1 MKISRSFHTPC
12 IIKGM
17 NFIHIADLH
26 CNKER
31 KEFCLKA
38 LSKIKEFIKNTP
50 AVILIAGDFWDST
63 ITATENSGFINFV
76 KAVKEL
82 CELTDVI
89 IITGTPSHEPAGSCD
104 IFETFGARVYRQNT
118 FLSIDSRYGAFELA
132 AMPEPRKQDFINSLD
147 IDKAIQQSYKDFI
160 NQVPTKNKLP
170 RIAVIHNEIR
180 SALLQNSVVIDES
193 HPAAIPASLLKK
205 INADYY
211 ACGHIH
217 EPQRISSVGECY
229 YSGSVYPRNFGETH
243 NGGFYFVSIENNDVK
258 VRRELFGF
266 PQNITERCE
275 ISEIEKY
282 KGKDF
287 LNKNVKFI
295 IHLDKL
301 FRKDFSKDKLEKKL
315 QDYTKATSVSVQF
328 EYTENASLRSK
339 EISEKTDIIEKF
351 RSYAKLTSIKYSNSL
366 INKLQIIKENLENVS
381 FVPNDTYELRY
392 LSLRGAIGL
401 KDGIGLDEIEIDFSK
416 YNSGVLCLL
425 GKNGSGKS
433 TLIENAHPYPQMLTR
448 PGSLKEHFFL
458 KDSHRI
464 LIYRT
469 SKGKEIKITMQI
481 DGVAKAVGTRYF
493 VEEKESCSTWKP
505 IASVDGSNESYMNY
519 VLSHFGDVSLFLRTA
534 FYAKKQIKSIP
545 DLSIATKGE
554 KIELF
559 SILAG
564 TDYLSEISESAKQ
577 SKKDIKKKIDDIKSR
592 LSNFDDIKKRTTEYK
607 ENIEAKYNELQNE
620 KANLDID
627 KKELEIYKEE
637 QDKYD
642 KAVVSITFL
651 HKSIT
656 EKTAELDNIRRDML
670 LYKSNIEEL
679 QNQLEN
685 EDLYREQLKWFEE
698 NTKKRKQLV
707 SLKMNLALE
716 KTDIESNI
724 LKKEEEERSI
734 QVDIL
739 KLKNEI
745 TTLNF
750 SLDSAEKAIIKNSE
764 VCPVCG
770 QPLDKHKKDE
780 LEAEQKKL
788 KGDIKNIK
796 SLLQEFSKKQEE
808 MQKSIEQLGIKELK
822 LSLKNKNLE
831 ISDIENDISQIDSY
845 MDSIDIAE
853 IKNTLENALPLL
865 NDNKRRFGYEKDK
878 YEKTETELKELSEK
892 SKNLP
897 TDYSDKIKR
906 LERGIENT
914 KENIATLSTEIKVLQ
929 DSLKS
934 FKKYEEQ
941 ISEIDTQ
948 LKNYNK
954 DLKEFDII
962 ENSFGNTGIQSYEL
976 DNVAPE
982 IADITNR
989 ILKETCGDRF
999 SVSFC
1004 TQRDSSDGKKIDDF
1018 IINVFDSNSGRE
1030 KKLNLLS
1037 SGESVWIK
1045 QALYFAFSVI
1055 RTKNTGFC
1063 FKTRFLDESDGEL
1076 DSESRP
1082 RFVKMIETAHK
1093 MCNATLT
1100 ILITHSVEVKDL
1112 IGQKIELKAGRELL

>member
-1 MKISRSFHTPC
+1 
-12 IIKGM
+12 M

-31 KEFCLKA
+31 KKYCLEA
-38 LSKIKEFIKNTP
+38 LSIIKDFVKKTP
-50 AVILIAGDFWDST
+50 SIILIAGDFWDST
-63 ITATENSGFINFV
+63 ITATENSGFVDFV
-76 KAVKEL
+76 KSVKEL

-104 IFETFGARVYRQNT
+104 IFETFGAKVFKQNIFT
-118 FLSIDSRYGAFELA
+118 LINSRYGKFELI
-132 AMPEPRKQDFINSLD
+132 AMPEPRKQDFVCFSDIN
-147 IDKAIQQSYKDFI
+147 KAIQQNYIDFI
-160 NQVPTKNKLP
+160 NHIPERRDYP

-180 SALLQNSVVIDES
+180 SAIFQNSITIDES
-193 HPAAIPASLLKK
+193 HPTAIPVALLKK

-217 EPQRISSVGECY
+217 EPQRIPGVGECY
-229 YSGSVYPRNFGETH
+229 YSGSIYPRNFGETH
-243 NGGFYFVSIENNDVK
+243 NGGFYSISIESDGIKVK
-258 VRRELFGF
+258 RETFGF
-266 PQNITERCE
+266 PQNIIEKCD
-275 ISEIEKY
+275 INDIEKY
-282 KGKDF
+282 KEADF
-287 LNKNVKFI
+287 SNKNVKFV

-301 FRKDFSKDKLEKKL
+301 FKKDFSKEKLESKL
-315 QDYTKATSVSVQF
+315 QTYTKANSVLIQF
-328 EYTENASLRSK
+328 EYTESVSLRSK
-339 EISEKTDIIEKF
+339 EVSEKSDIIDKF
-351 RSYAKLTSIKYSNSL
+351 KSYAKLTSIKYSDSL
-366 INKLQIIKENLENVS
+366 IKKLQIIKDNLENVS
-381 FVPNDTYELRY
+381 FIPNDTHELKY
-392 LSLRGAIGL
+392 LSLKGSIGI

-416 YNSGVLCLL
+416 YNPGVLCLL

-448 PGSLKEHFFL
+448 PGALKEHFFL

-464 LIYRT
+464 LIYKT

-493 VEEKESCSTWKP
+493 VEEKEPDSTWKA
-505 IASVDGSNESYMNY
+505 ISSVDGSNEAYMNY

-564 TDYLSEISESAKQ
+564 TDYLSEISERARLSE
-577 SKKDIKKKIDDIKSR
+577 KDIKKKIDEIKNQI
-592 LSNFDDIKKRTTEYK
+592 SNFDDIKKRTEEYEK
-607 ENIEAKYNELQNE
+607 DISEKLIELQKE
-620 KANLDID
+620 KEILGVD
-627 KKELEIYKEE
+627 KKELVIYKEKQE
-637 QDKYD
+637 KYD
-642 KAVVSITFL
+642 KIVASITFI

-656 EKTAELDNIRRDML
+656 EKTAELDNTRRDIL
-670 LYKSNIEEL
+670 LYKSNIEAL
-679 QNQLEN
+679 QTQLEN

-698 NTKKRKQLV
+698 NTEKRKNLV
-707 SLKMNLALE
+707 AQKKILLSETATLE
-716 KTDIESNI
+716 SRISE
-724 LKKEEEERSI
+724 KEEKEKSI
-734 QVDIL
+734 KECVTET
-739 KLKNEI
+739 KNKI
-745 TTLNF
+745 TSLNF
-750 SLDSAEKAIIKNSE
+750 SLDSAEKSIVKNPGI
-764 VCPVCG
+764 CPVCG
-770 QPLDKHKKDE
+770 KLLDKHKKDE
-780 LEAEQKKL
+780 FEKEQQKL
-788 KGDIKNIK
+788 KEDIENIK
-796 SLLQEFSKKQEE
+796 LLIQDFSKKQEAL
-808 MQKSIEQLGIKELK
+808 QQSIEQLGIEELK
-822 LSLKNKNLE
+822 LSMKNKSQELA
-831 ISDIENDISQIDSY
+831 SIENDIFQIDSY
-845 MDSIDIAE
+845 MESIDIVE

-865 NDNKRRFGYEKDK
+865 NDNKKRLDIENDK
-878 YEKTETELKELSEK
+878 YKKIEATLKDLSEK
-892 SKNLP
+892 SNNLP

-914 KENIATLSTEIKVLQ
+914 NEKITTLSTEIKVLQ
-929 DSLKS
+929 DTLDSLKKY
-934 FKKYEEQ
+934 KKE
-941 ISEIDTQ
+941 ISKIDAQ
-948 LKNYNK
+948 LKTYNN
-954 DLKEFDII
+954 DLKDFDII
-962 ENSFGNTGIQSYEL
+962 ANAFGNTGIQSYEL

-982 IADITNR
+982 IADITNK
-989 ILKETCGDRF
+989 ILKETYGNRF
-999 SVSFC
+999 LVSFH
-1004 TQRDSSDGKKIDDF
+1004 TQRDSANGKKIDDF

-1082 RFVKMIETAHK
+1082 FFVKMIETAHK

-1112 IGQKIELKAGRELL
+1112 IGQKIELKSNQELS

>member
-1 MKISRSFHTPC
+1 
-12 IIKGM
+12 M

-31 KEFCLKA
+31 KEVCLKA
-38 LSKIKEFIKNTP
+38 LSIIKEFIKHTP
-50 AVILIAGDFWDST
+50 AVVLIAGDFWDST
-63 ITATENSGFINFV
+63 ITATENSGFTDFA

-82 CELTDVI
+82 CEITDVI

-104 IFETFGARVYRQNT
+104 IFEALGAKVYRQNS
-118 FLSIDSRYGAFELA
+118 FLPVNSRYGIFELV
-132 AMPEPRKQDFINSLD
+132 AMPEPRKQDFINFPD
-147 IDKAIQQSYKDFI
+147 IDKAIQQSYKNFI
-160 NQVPTKNKLP
+160 DQIPIKTKLP

-193 HPAAIPASLLKK
+193 HPTAIPASLLKK

-217 EPQRISSVGECY
+217 EPQRIPSVGECY
-229 YSGSVYPRNFGETH
+229 YSGSVCPRNFGETH
-243 NGGFYFVSIENNDVK
+243 SGGFYFVSIENKEIKVK
-258 VRRELFGF
+258 RELFGF
-266 PQNITERCE
+266 PQNTVEKCDIND
-275 ISEIEKY
+275 IEKY
-282 KGKDF
+282 KEKDF
-287 LNKNVKFI
+287 SNRNVKFI

-301 FRKDFSKDKLEKKL
+301 FRKDFSKDKLEDKL
-315 QDYTKATSVSVQF
+315 KGYTGASSVTVQF
-328 EYTENASLRSK
+328 EYTESTSLRSR
-339 EISEKTDIIEKF
+339 EVSEKSDIVEKF
-351 RSYAKLTSIKYSNSL
+351 RSYAKLTSLKYSDSL
-366 INKLQIIKENLENVS
+366 IKKLHDIQENLANIS

-401 KDGIGLDEIEIDFSK
+401 KDGIGLNEIEIDFSK
-416 YNSGVLCLL
+416 YKPGVLCLL

-469 SKGKEIKITMQI
+469 SKGKEIRITMQI

-493 VEEKESCSTWKP
+493 VEEKDPACTAWKP
-505 IASVDGSNESYMNY
+505 VSSVDGSNESYMGY

-564 TDYLSEISESAKQ
+564 TDYLSEISETAKTAE
-577 SKKDIKKKIDDIKSR
+577 KDIKKRIEEIKSQI
-592 LSNFDDIKKRTTEYK
+592 SNFDDTKKRLAEYK
-607 ENIEAKYNELQNE
+607 KDIEEKSINLQKEKENLK
-620 KANLDID
+620 ID
-627 KKELEIYKEE
+627 KEELSVYKEE
-637 QDKYD
+637 QKKYD
-642 KAVVSITFL
+642 TAIVSVSFI

-656 EKTAELDNIRRDML
+656 EKTAELDNLRRDIL
-670 LYKSNIEEL
+670 FYKSNIEEL
-679 QNQLEN
+679 QSRLEN
-685 EDLYREQLKWFEE
+685 EDLYKEQLKWLEE
-698 NTKKRKQLV
+698 NTEKRKILIAQKKNLLTEKTAAETSLAQKKKRADELQLV
-707 SLKMNLALE
+707 ITESENKISNLKFSLK
-716 KTDIESNI
+716 
-724 LKKEEEERSI
+724 
-734 QVDIL
+734 
-739 KLKNEI
+739 
-745 TTLNF
+745 
-750 SLDSAEKAIIKNSE
+750 SAEKSVVKNNGI
-764 VCPVCG
+764 CPMCG
-770 QPLDKHKKDE
+770 QPLDSHKKAE
-780 LEAEQKKL
+780 LEKEQERVKV
-788 KGDIKNIK
+788 DISNMKFLI
-796 SLLQEFSKKQEE
+796 QDFIKKQE
-808 MQKSIEQLGIKELK
+808 SSRRLIEQLEIKDTE
-822 LSLKNKNLE
+822 NLIAKKGQE
-831 ISDIENDISQIDSY
+831 ISAIENDISQIDSY
-845 MDSIDIAE
+845 MESIDIAE

-865 NDNKRRFGYEKDK
+865 NDNKKRSELAKNK
-878 YEKTETELKELSEK
+878 YSQIEVELEELSEK

-897 TDYSDKIKR
+897 DDYSDRIKR

-914 KENIATLSTEIKVLQ
+914 NENITSLSTEIKVLQ
-929 DSLKS
+929 DTLKS
-934 FKKYEEQ
+934 LRKHEEQ
-941 ISEIDTQ
+941 ISKIDSQ
-948 LKNYNK
+948 LKVYVN
-954 DLKEFDII
+954 DLKDFDII
-962 ENSFGNTGIQSYEL
+962 ANAFGNTGIQSYEL

-982 IADITNR
+982 IAEITNR
-989 ILKETCGDRF
+989 ILKETYGDRF

-1004 TQRDSSDGKKIDDF
+1004 TQRDSTDGRKIDDF

-1063 FKTRFLDESDGEL
+1063 FKTRFLDESDSEL

-1112 IGQKIELKAGRELL
+1112 INQKIELKAD